1 MIPSEVSDEDMEGA
15 IANIA
20 RTADGQLLYCWL
32 QRELMGV
39 VVSSDPGALHAN
51 QGHRTFA
58 AKLMALMGPAIA
70 ESAGAPGRSADDERG
85 RIGRPVVF
93 AGRKPAAVT
102 DRRRGVGRRIKPDQH
117 VDGWDEP
124 TDK

>member
-32 QRELMGV
+32 QKERMTVLLTA
-39 VVSSDPGALHAN
+39 DPGALHHHN
-51 QGHRTFA
+51 GHRSLC

-70 ESAGAPGRSADDERG
+70 ESAGAPGRESAS
-85 RIGRPVVF
+85 RPVVF
-93 AGRKPAAVT
+93 AGRKPASVGSNARGTRRRVT
-102 DRRRGVGRRIKPDQH
+102 DDTIVPGYDT
-117 VDGWDEP
+117 E
-124 TDK
+124 